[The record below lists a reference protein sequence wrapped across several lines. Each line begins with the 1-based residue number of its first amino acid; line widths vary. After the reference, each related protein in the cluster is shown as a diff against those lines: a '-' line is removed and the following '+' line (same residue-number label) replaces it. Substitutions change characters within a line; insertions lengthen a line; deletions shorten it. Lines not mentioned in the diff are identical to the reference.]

1 MPWSNVNLVLN
12 VRDRTSGTYQAALFN
27 AENQNI
33 VQGQIHSLSV
43 NEVNFPYDIP
53 NIQNRFNVFEM
64 ENYGVGPS
72 GNTFAT
78 IVVPPGFY
86 TGTEL
91 ATEITTLMQDAQ
103 AAQDPPINPANVPTC
118 TYDDTTNRFSF
129 VPPTAPT
136 NPVFYDWA
144 FSSPY
149 TFSDNYIG
157 TSNPN
162 LGKDIFSIMGYE
174 SGQAPITAQGQSLVS
189 GSAPLT
195 FTQYIDIC
203 SPQLCKFQEFQG
215 GSTTNLA
222 RRGDVICRLYIAN
235 NIAVQE
241 AEGQRPFIIN
251 RQFYN
256 SRVMKWT
263 AGNSIGTI
271 DIQLYDDVGQPL
283 LTTWQPRS
291 YQITFNVYEGGDE
304 KEQVTDPNTGQMM
317 RLPKY
322 SPYSPQNARGWSSST
337 FPMTSR

>member
-12 VRDRTSGTYQAALFN
+12 SRDRTSGSYQAALFN

-33 VQGQIHSLSV
+33 VQGQIHSLNV

-53 NIQNRFNVFEM
+53 NIQYGFNVFEM
-64 ENYGVGPS
+64 ECYGTGPPR
-72 GNTFAT
+72 NTFAK

-86 TGTEL
+86 SGTEL
-91 ATEITTLMQDAQ
+91 AEAITQLMVDAQ
-103 AAQDPPINPANVPTC
+103 AAQDPPIDPANVPTC
-118 TYDDTTNRFSF
+118 TYDETTNRFSF

-136 NPVFYDWA
+136 DPVFYNWA

-149 TFSDNYIG
+149 TFSDKYIG
-157 TSNPN
+157 VTNPN

-174 SGQAPITAQGQSLVS
+174 SGQAPVTAQEESFVS

-222 RRGDVICRLYIAN
+222 RRGDVICRLYVSN

-241 AEGQRPFIIN
+241 PEGQRPFIIN

-263 AGNSIGTI
+263 TGNSIGTI

-283 LTTWQPRS
+283 KTTWTPRN

-304 KEQVTDPNTGQMM
+304 KEMVTDSVTGETMS
-317 RLPKY
+317 LPKY
-322 SPYSPQNARGWSSST
+322 PSYRPQNAAAWSNPS
-337 FPMTSR
+337 FPMSGR

>member
-12 VRDRTSGTYQAALFN
+12 VRDRTSGSYQAALFN

-53 NIQNRFNVFEM
+53 NVSTGFNVFEL
-64 ENYGVGPS
+64 YTVAP
-72 GNTFAT
+72 ADPYVLT

-86 TGTEL
+86 LGPEL
-91 ATEITTLMQDAQ
+91 ATEITTLI
-103 AAQDPPINPANVPTC
+103 AAEGAADDPPLAPGDVPTC
-118 TYDDTTNRFSF
+118 VYDATSNRFTF
-129 VPPTAPT
+129 VTPT
-136 NPVFYDWA
+136 NVA
-144 FSSPY
+144 FDQSWVLASPY
-149 TFSDNYIG
+149 TFPFNYVG
-157 TSNPN
+157 VATPA
-162 LGKDIFSIMGYE
+162 LGKDILSIMGFKNTGT
-174 SGQAPITAQGQSLVS
+174 GQIGNVGGNEVAQG
-189 GSAPLT
+189 GSAPLI

-241 AEGQRPFIIN
+241 AEGQRPTVIN

-263 AGNSIGTI
+263 TGNSIGTI
-271 DIQLYDDVGQPL
+271 DIQLYDDVGQV
-283 LTTWQPRS
+283 LTTTWTPRD

-304 KEQVTDPNTGQMM
+304 QEQVTDPHTGQMM
-317 RLPKY
+317 LLPKY
-322 SPYSPQNARGWSSST
+322 PAYSPQNARGWSSPT
-337 FPMTSR
+337 FPMTGR